1 MFLWVA
7 IEILQIAV
15 IGILAVGYRN
25 LQRKVD
31 GKYDFTSRTPRSVTE
46 EYKPLTTKTRK
57 ARSWYRYLFVPSRLC
72 G

>member
-1 MFLWVA
+1 MAAAPACNFKSRRGGKRDMRFFMFLWIA

-31 GKYDFTSRTPRSVTE
+31 AKYDFNSRPPRSVTDE
-46 EYKPLTTKTRK
+46 
-57 ARSWYRYLFVPSRLC
+57 
-72 G
+72 

>member
-1 MFLWVA
+1 MRFFMFLWVV

-31 GKYDFTSRTPRSVTE
+31 AKYDFNSRPPRSVTDE
-46 EYKPLTTKTRK
+46 
-57 ARSWYRYLFVPSRLC
+57 
-72 G
+72 